1 MEGFAE
7 NGGGGR
13 AGQDRA
19 RRGEAR
25 RDADC
30 RGQIRF
36 GHRYGQGGLSCGMAR
51 VGMLYVCTVSRQAE
65 GGSGFGLGSCSMS
78 LV

>member
-1 MEGFAE
+1 MEELAE
-7 NGGGGR
+7 DGGGGR
-13 AGQDRA
+13 AGQGQASRV
-19 RRGEAR
+19 EAR

-36 GHRYGQGGLSCGMAR
+36 GDGHEQCGLSCGMAR
-51 VGMLYVCTVSRQAE
+51 VGMYVCSVSRQAE

>member
-7 NGGGGR
+7 DGGGGR

-36 GHRYGQGGLSCGMAR
+36 GHKIRTKWTIVWYGTGRNVVCMYRISSGGGR
-51 VGMLYVCTVSRQAE
+51 
-65 GGSGFGLGSCSMS
+65 
-78 LV
+78 